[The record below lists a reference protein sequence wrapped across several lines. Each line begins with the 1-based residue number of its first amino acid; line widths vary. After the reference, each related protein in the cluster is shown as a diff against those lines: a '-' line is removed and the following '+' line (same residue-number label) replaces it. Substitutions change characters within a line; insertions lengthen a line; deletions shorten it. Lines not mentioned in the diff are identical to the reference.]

1 MSRPER
7 VVLRAGAVW
16 LGILVTHAAFCLL
29 LGANVQLRSSGS
41 ASGVWFAVLALV
53 VGAIPA
59 VVIGWSLAMPLGLL
73 LRPVSSQWIHVAAFG
88 VLGVALGFPFGVSPL
103 RRIMPLRPPWAP
115 RLRWAGSRSGSLP
128 GNTTA
133 GRRHLWP
140 RSGSNVGH
148 PHNAACLGA
157 VAGWVN
163 DFCRC

>member
-7 VVLRAGAVW
+7 VVLRPGAVW

-41 ASGVWFAVLALV
+41 ASGVWFAVVALV

-88 VLGVALGFPFGVSPL
+88 VLGVALGFPFGGFTSPPDYAAAAAMGPAAAL
-103 RRIMPLRPPWAP
+103 GRLAVWKLAGEFGDGGPPAP
-115 RLRWAGSRSGSLP
+115 
-128 GNTTA
+128 
-133 GRRHLWP
+133 
-140 RSGSNVGH
+140 
-148 PHNAACLGA
+148 
-157 VAGWVN
+157 VAQV
-163 DFCRC
+163 R